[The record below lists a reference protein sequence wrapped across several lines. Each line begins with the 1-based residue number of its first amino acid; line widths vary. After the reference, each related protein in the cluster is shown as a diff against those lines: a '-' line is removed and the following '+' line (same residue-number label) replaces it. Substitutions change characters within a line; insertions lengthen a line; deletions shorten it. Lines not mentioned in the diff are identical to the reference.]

1 MMIRPLVRRLR
12 LARREEDGMTLVE
25 LMVSVALMMV
35 VATIFTTMLVTIQRS
50 VMQQQARSET
60 NDQVRLAI
68 QQLDR
73 EIRSGNF
80 LTVPGAP
87 AFVCGG
93 KTCEPGYS
101 VKVWTQAN
109 VPSRQSASNPAGD
122 QCVQWVIDGQTLYRR
137 AWVPPV
143 PPTAPPAASDGW
155 RVVAEGVVNAADP
168 DLPEVPAFSLT
179 GTKVLNVTLMMNS
192 ELGGEDAH
200 RTVPVTTS
208 IAIRNTASV
217 DSCATEPAT

>member
-1 MMIRPLVRRLR
+1 
-12 LARREEDGMTLVE
+12 MTLVE
-25 LMVSVALMMV
+25 LMISVALMMV
-35 VATIFTTMLVTIQRS
+35 VATIFTTMLITIQRS

-60 NDQVRLAI
+60 NDQMRLAM
-68 QQLDR
+68 QQIDR

-80 LTVPGAP
+80 LSVPATS
-87 AFVCGG
+87 AVCGG
-93 KTCEPGYS
+93 KTCAPGYS

-109 VPSRQSASNPAGD
+109 VPTRQSASNPFGD

-137 AWVPPV
+137 SWVPPSPPSV
-143 PPTAPPAASDGW
+143 PPAPSGGW
-155 RVVAEGVVNAADP
+155 RPVTEGVVNSAITP
-168 DLPEVPAFSLT
+168 QVPAFSMT
-179 GTKVLNVTLMMNS
+179 GTKVLNVKLMLNS
-192 ELGGEDAH
+192 KLGGVDAH

>member
-1 MMIRPLVRRLR
+1 MMIRPLVRKLR

-60 NDQVRLAI
+60 NDQVRLAM

-73 EIRSGNF
+73 EVRSGNF
-80 LTVPGAP
+80 LSVPSTTS
-87 AFVCGG
+87 VCGG
-93 KTCEPGYS
+93 KTCAPGYS

-109 VPSRQSASNPAGD
+109 VPTRQSASNPAGD
-122 QCVQWVIDGQTLYRR
+122 QCVQWVIDGQSLYRR
-137 AWVPPV
+137 AWVPPI
-143 PPTAPPAASDGW
+143 PPTAPPAASEGW
-155 RVVAEGVVNAADP
+155 RVAATGVVNSAI
-168 DLPEVPAFSLT
+168 LPQVPAFSLT
-179 GTKVLNVTLMMNS
+179 GTKVLNVKLMMNS

-208 IAIRNTASV
+208 IAIRNTASI